1 MFEHRDAFIGT
12 LRAGPDM
19 RKRVFDTLEERFAH
33 DLGTGRA
40 GKILYDALHS
50 AVRDTD
56 VPGAA
61 EEFEDR
67 FLPLLNPGRS
77 PRKADALDQDR
88 IAAADGRTG
97 LRGWIAALCAVAVVV
112 GALALGLSV
121 LNDVIAKRPTRTKP
135 LISHKQ
141 ETEPTAEAPKRA
153 KPTQVIREVPDSP
166 TEH

>member
-1 MFEHRDAFIGT
+1 MFEHRDAFIGV
-12 LRAGPDM
+12 LRAGPEM
-19 RKRVFDTLEERFAH
+19 RKRVFDTLEERYAH

-40 GKILYDALHS
+40 GKILYDSLHS
-50 AVRDTD
+50 AVRDAG

-67 FLPLLNPGRS
+67 FLPLLNPRRS

-97 LRGWIAALCAVAVVV
+97 LRGWIAALCAVAVVA

-121 LNDVIAKRPTRTKP
+121 LNDVVAKRPTRTKP

-141 ETEPTAEAPKRA
+141 EAEPTAEAPKRA
-153 KPTQVIREVPDSP
+153 KPTQVIREVQDSP
-166 TEH
+166 SEH

>member
-1 MFEHRDAFIGT
+1 MFEHRDAFIGA

-19 RKRVFDTLEERFAH
+19 RKRIFDSLEERYAH

-40 GKILYDALHS
+40 GKILYDSLHS
-50 AVRDTD
+50 AVRDAD

-67 FLPLLNPGRS
+67 FLPLLDPRRW
-77 PRKADALDQDR
+77 PRKVNVVVDQDR
-88 IAAADGRTG
+88 IAAVDGRTG
-97 LRGWIAALCAVAVVV
+97 QRSWIAALCAVAIVAV
-112 GALALGLSV
+112 ALALGLSV
-121 LNDVIAKRPTRTKP
+121 INDVVAKRPTRTKP

-153 KPTQVIREVPDSP
+153 KPTQVIREVQDPP
-166 TEH
+166 TP